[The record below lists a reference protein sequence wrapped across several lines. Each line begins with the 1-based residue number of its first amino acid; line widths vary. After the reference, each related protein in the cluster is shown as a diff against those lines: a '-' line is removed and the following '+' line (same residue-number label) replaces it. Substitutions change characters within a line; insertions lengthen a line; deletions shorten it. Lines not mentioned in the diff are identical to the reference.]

1 MERLMTVDE
10 VAQYL
15 RLNREVVLR
24 KARKGELPAVKL
36 GTRSY
41 RFYRE
46 QLDEWL
52 RSKSTTEA
60 EKLKGTLTKAKKLK
74 PPSYPS
80 GVKEDLTRG
89 EVYEEER
96 GKLVKEDI
104 QRVLSENK
112 DLLKGYGVKKIG
124 LFGSYVRGQQRE
136 DSDIDILAKV
146 EGISLLDFV
155 GLELKL
161 SEIFGRK
168 VDLVSAK
175 ALKPY
180 VTPYILEEVEYLEGL

>member
-1 MERLMTVDE
+1 MERLMMVDE

-36 GTRSY
+36 GTKTY

-46 QLDEWL
+46 QVDEWL

-60 EKLKGTLTKAKKLK
+60 EKLKGTL
-74 PPSYPS
+74 YPS

-96 GKLVKEDI
+96 GKLVKEEI

-136 DSDIDILAKV
+136 DSDIDVLVEV

-161 SEIFGRK
+161 SEILGRK

-175 ALKPY
+175 ALKPH
-180 VTPYILEEVEYLEGL
+180 VKPYILEEVEYLEGL